1 MLAPH
6 PAATTWV
13 RAGRNDGTVMAV
25 TEDNAEL
32 LLAATCQIIS
42 FEPCEVIEAIEAI
55 EAIEGEGDATE
66 NGGPIFSVV
75 NAFVNAG
82 AGVAVSR
89 LVARPASAAEQS
101 EVCGR

>member
-42 FEPCEVIEAIEAI
+42 FEPCEVT
-55 EAIEGEGDATE
+55 EAIEGEGDAIE
-66 NGGPIFSVV
+66 NGGDIFSVV

>member
-32 LLAATCQIIS
+32 LLATTCQIIS
-42 FEPCEVIEAIEAI
+42 FEPCEVTEAIK
-55 EAIEGEGDATE
+55 GEGDATE
-66 NGGPIFSVV
+66 NGGAIFSVV

-89 LVARPASAAEQS
+89 LARPASAAEQS